1 MERLRTEQ
9 VSMWRYLL
17 NEAQDLRGRSR
28 VLMQKWLVL
37 DQNRWLEVP
46 TMQNLVKTDFYLLSI
61 ESPLET
67 SEQEGKK

>member
-28 VLMQKWLVL
+28 VLMRKWLVL

-46 TMQNLVKTDFYLLSI
+46 TMQNLVKTDFYLLST
-61 ESPLET
+61 ESPQGT

>member
-9 VSMWRYLL
+9 ASMWKYLL

-28 VLMQKWLVL
+28 VLMRKWLVL
-37 DQNRWLEVP
+37 DQNRWPEIP
-46 TMQNLVKTDFYLLSI
+46 TMQNLVKTDFYLLST
-61 ESPLET
+61 ESPQET

>member
-37 DQNRWLEVP
+37 HQNRWLEAP
-46 TMQNLVKTDFYLLSI
+46 TMQNLVKTDFYLLST
-61 ESPLET
+61 ESPQET

>member
-9 VSMWRYLL
+9 ASMWRYLL

-28 VLMQKWLVL
+28 VLMRKWLVL

-61 ESPLET
+61 ESPQET